1 MTSDDSDDINVT
13 KHDMLFGIVQ
23 ETVRLQFLK
32 TFKMATAE
40 CFTNFSSIR
49 I

>member
-1 MTSDDSDDINVT
+1 MTGDDSDDINVT
-13 KHDMLFGIVQ
+13 KHDMLFGILQ
-23 ETVRLQFLK
+23 EVVCLQFLK

-40 CFTNFSSIR
+40 YFTNLLSIR